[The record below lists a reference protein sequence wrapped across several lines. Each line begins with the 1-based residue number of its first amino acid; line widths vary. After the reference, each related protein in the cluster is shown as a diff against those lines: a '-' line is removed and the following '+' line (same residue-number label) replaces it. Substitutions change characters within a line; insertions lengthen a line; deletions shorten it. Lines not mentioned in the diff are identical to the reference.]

1 MREWLSKDFNPPADL
16 AGRIAKTAVKRAKKR
31 KAIEKSA
38 LFIMP
43 FFVIAVVALLNSPYK
58 FPPLSGEDKGGVST
72 NLTLSGGDKEVVS
85 AVATSPQPSPDRR
98 GGNFPPISGED
109 KGGVSTN
116 LTLSGGDK
124 EVVSTVVTS
133 PQPSPDRRGS
143 NFPPLSGEDKGGV
156 STLSTTPIKFQKV
169 DHSLEIS
176 WEGEGEFIIYKC
188 DSPKFDKCSVADV
201 VEGNRYLDKDDNSAT
216 IIYYRVEP
224 LKKG

>member
-1 MREWLSKDFNPPADL
+1 MREWLSNDFNPPAGL
-16 AGRIAKTAVKRAKKR
+16 AQKIAKTAVKRAKKR

-58 FPPLSGEDKGGVST
+58 FPPL
-72 NLTLSGGDKEVVS
+72 
-85 AVATSPQPSPDRR
+85 
-98 GGNFPPISGED
+98 SGED

-201 VEGNRYLDKDDNSAT
+201 VEGNRYLDKDDNSAK